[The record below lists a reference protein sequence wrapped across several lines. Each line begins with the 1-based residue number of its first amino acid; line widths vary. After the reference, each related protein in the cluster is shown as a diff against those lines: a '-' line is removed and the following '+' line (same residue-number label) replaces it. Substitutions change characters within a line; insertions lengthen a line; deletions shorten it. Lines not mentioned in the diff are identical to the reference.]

1 MTATRTPVI
10 DQKTPALYL
19 AFELGWS
26 EWKLAF
32 AAAPADAPRLRGI
45 GARNTQTLLKEIT
58 QAKKRFGLPEDA
70 PVRSCYEAGRDG
82 FWLHRYLLAQGIAN
96 SVVDSASIEVQR
108 RGRRR
113 KTDRLDAAKLLNM
126 LQRWHGGEQKVWS
139 VVQVPGADDEDRRQ
153 LHRDLVELKAERT
166 QHVNRLKG
174 LLAGCGRWRSRLP
187 GAGYS
192 PSRTAP

>member
-32 AAAPADAPRLRGI
+32 AAAPADAPRLRSI

-96 SVVDSASIEVQR
+96 SVVDSASIEVR
-108 RGRRR
+108 P
-113 KTDRLDAAKLLNM
+113 AA
-126 LQRWHGGEQKVWS
+126 
-139 VVQVPGADDEDRRQ
+139 
-153 LHRDLVELKAERT
+153 
-166 QHVNRLKG
+166 
-174 LLAGCGRWRSRLP
+174 
-187 GAGYS
+187 
-192 PSRTAP
+192 